1 MAGLGKEAV
10 ARRGKVECA
19 IALSSLR
26 EGGEGTVPAA
36 ERQQTPQHQHQ
47 QQQQQQQQHQQQE
60 QQEQQERLKQ
70 EQQQQEHLEQ
80 IQVPV
85 SGVDMS
91 STANLAIGM
100 PPTTTAGGPID
111 GGEWDG
117 DLEDWGFPG
126 QVMLD
131 VSDPS
136 NPLNF
141 FDLIHADGGAM
152 GFDNG
157 GSGSGGAGL
166 GASLGMGMNMGF
178 GPFGVGG
185 VFRDQCL
192 A

>member
-1 MAGLGKEAV
+1 MASLGKEAV
-10 ARRGKVECA
+10 ARKGKVECA
-19 IALSSLR
+19 MALSSLR

-36 ERQQTPQHQHQ
+36 ERQQTPQHHH
-47 QQQQQQQQHQQQE
+47 QQQQHQQQQE
-60 QQEQQERLKQ
+60 QQEQLKQ

-91 STANLAIGM
+91 STANLAVGM

-117 DLEDWGFPG
+117 DLDWGFPG
-126 QVMLD
+126 QAMLD
-131 VSDPS
+131 VSDPG
-136 NPLNF
+136 NPINF
-141 FDLIHADGGAM
+141 YDLMLTDGGAM

-166 GASLGMGMNMGF
+166 AAGWMGINMGF
-178 GPFGVGG
+178 GAGILK
-185 VFRDQCL
+185 DQCL